1 MLGEA
6 RRCSICNWAGLCSRA
21 DRLTQSCWDER
32 STRGR
37 GKMEKGKLKNHPW
50 NHDIFW
56 YKLSLGTI
64 FTIAH
69 LLPPNPTYLIYE
81 VSLKL
86 IITALSISILGMIT
100 INLEALGVNY
110 LFQYPLCSRR
120 KISRWKEMAVTLT
133 HKFPLDPF
141 LFFFFFHL
149 NQISYHLSQTW
160 EYSAIPLKKM
170 KQWVCIFHFP

>member
-1 MLGEA
+1 
-6 RRCSICNWAGLCSRA
+6 
-21 DRLTQSCWDER
+21 
-32 STRGR
+32 
-37 GKMEKGKLKNHPW
+37 MEKGKLKNHPW

-64 FTIAH
+64 VTIAH

-141 LFFFFFHL
+141 LFFFFHL